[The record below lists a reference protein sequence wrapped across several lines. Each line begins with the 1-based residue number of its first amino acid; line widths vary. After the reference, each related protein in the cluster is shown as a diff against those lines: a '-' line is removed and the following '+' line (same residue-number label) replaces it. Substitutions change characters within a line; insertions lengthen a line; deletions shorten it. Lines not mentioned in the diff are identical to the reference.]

1 MAKVYVFLADGC
13 EEIEA
18 LTPVDL
24 LRRAGIETCTVS
36 IMGRKMI
43 ESSHGIRF
51 EADALFEETDF
62 SDGEMFVTPGGMP
75 GSTNLA
81 EYAPLIALLKEK
93 QDEGRHLAAICA
105 APGVVLGDHGL
116 LEGRKAICFPGF
128 EEHLKGA
135 EVVCRPVVTD
145 QRVTT
150 SRGMGTA
157 VAFGLELVRIL
168 AGEETALEL
177 KKKIVYGHNC

>member
-1 MAKVYVFLADGC
+1 MAKAYVFLADGC

-24 LRRAGIETCTVS
+24 LRRAGIDTCTVS
-36 IMGRKMI
+36 VTGRTQI

-62 SDGEMFVTPGGMP
+62 SGGEMFVTPGGMP

-81 EYAPLIALLKEK
+81 AYAPLIALLKEK
-93 QDEGRHLAAICA
+93 QAEGKHLAAICA
-105 APGVVLGDHGL
+105 APGVVLGDNGF
-116 LEGRKAICFPGF
+116 LEGKKATCFPGF

-135 EVVCRPVVTD
+135 EAVCRSVVTD
-145 QRVTT
+145 GTITT

-157 VAFGLELVRIL
+157 VAFGLELVRLL
-168 AGEETALEL
+168 AGETAAAEL